1 MTTIALPQ
9 PASSG
14 RGTDAQARDVAVVD
28 DPELASGFTTWE
40 QAGDG
45 RRVGRSHLR
54 LAGLWCAGCAG
65 TIERA
70 LAAEAGVLEAAV
82 SYAAQRASV
91 VWDPA
96 QTRLSLVL
104 GAVQRAGYEAVPD
117 AAAPARALRKAEER
131 TALWRL
137 FVAVFAMMQV
147 MMYEAPLY
155 VAAPGTLSPDLRT
168 LLLWAAWLISI
179 PVVVFSAA
187 PMFSD
192 AWQGLRQRRIGMD
205 LPVSIGIAL
214 TFVVSSGATF
224 APGGIFGAEPYFDS
238 LTMFVAFLLGG
249 RFLAL
254 KMRNRV
260 AASLEGALARLP
272 SAVRRLEDD
281 GTTRLIAI
289 HRLQSGDR
297 VRVLAGEAF
306 PADGV
311 LLEGETAADEALLT
325 GESRPVAKRA
335 GDEAIAGSINL
346 RGAVVQRADRVGA
359 DTRYEAIVGLMRTAM
374 TDRPPLL
381 RAADRVAGPF
391 LWAVLALAAAA
402 AVAWSFIDPTR
413 AVWVAV
419 SVLIVTCPCALSL
432 AAPSALLAAAGALI
446 RRGVLVQRFE
456 ALEALAA
463 VDTICFDK
471 TGTLTQPGPDAIVT
485 TLQPAALWAGLDD
498 AAVRALAGALGAAS
512 THPLSTALAAHARA
526 ASPPVMLINVHE
538 RPGVGVE
545 ALASD
550 GRRYRLGAL
559 AWVDESAA
567 GVAGTPADT
576 GGAQAWL
583 GGADGA
589 LARFQFAELLRDD
602 ARASIDGL
610 RASGLSIELL
620 SGDAAARVEA
630 IAGQLG
636 VARSRGDA
644 SPADKLA
651 AVAALQAEGHRV
663 AMVGDGLNDAPVMA
677 RADVSFAIGDGPALT
692 RSHADFVLLSGSL
705 ADVAAARAIA
715 RRAMR
720 VVRQNLAWAVAYNA
734 VCVPLALLG
743 WFPPWAAGL
752 GMATS
757 SLVVVLNA
765 LRIDRS
771 GGARSFARATTT
783 TP

>member
-1 MTTIALPQ
+1 MTTIALLPS
-9 PASSG
+9 AVD
-14 RGTDAQARDVAVVD
+14 RAADEAARTTAIAD
-28 DPELASGFTTWE
+28 DPDLASGFTTWE
-40 QAGDG
+40 QAPDG
-45 RRVGRSHLR
+45 RRVGRAHLR

-65 TIERA
+65 TVERA
-70 LAAEAGVLEAAV
+70 LGAEPGVLESSA

-96 QTRLSLVL
+96 QTRLSLL
-104 GAVQRAGYEAVPD
+104 LAAIRRAGYEAVPD

-131 TALWRL
+131 TMLWRL
-137 FVAVFAMMQV
+137 FIAVFAMMQV
-147 MMYEAPLY
+147 MMYQAPLY
-155 VAAPGTLSPDLRT
+155 LAAPGTLSPDLRT

-187 PMFSD
+187 PMFRD
-192 AWQGLRQRRIGMD
+192 AWQGLRRRRIGMD

-224 APGGIFGAEPYFDS
+224 APGGVFGVEPYFDS

-272 SAVRRLEDD
+272 SLVRRLDDD

-289 HRLQSGDR
+289 HRLQRGDR

-311 LLEGETAADEALLT
+311 LLEGETDADEALLT
-325 GESRPVAKRA
+325 GESRPVAKRT

-359 DTRYEAIVGLMRTAM
+359 DTRYEGIVALMRTAM

-391 LWAVLALAAAA
+391 LWGVLALAAAA
-402 AVAWSFIDPTR
+402 AVAWSFIDPSR

-432 AAPSALLAAAGALI
+432 AAPSALLAAAGALV

-456 ALEALAA
+456 ALEALASL
-463 VDTICFDK
+463 DTICFDK
-471 TGTLTQPGPDAIVT
+471 TGTLTAPGPGAIVV
-485 TLQPAALWAGLDD
+485 TLQPAA
-498 AAVRALAGALGAAS
+498 VRAGIDEAHAHALAAALGAAS
-512 THPLSTALAAHARA
+512 THPLSAALAAQA
-526 ASPPVMLINVHE
+526 PPTSVPLALVDIEE
-538 RPGVGVE
+538 RPGLGVE
-545 ALASD
+545 AVASD
-550 GRRYRLGAL
+550 GRRYRLGAH
-559 AWVDESAA
+559 AWITGTATCAA
-567 GVAGTPADT
+567 CTAADD
-576 GGAQAWL
+576 GGPEAWL
-583 GGADGA
+583 GGPDGA
-589 LARFQFAELLRDD
+589 LARFRFCEVLRDD
-602 ARASIDGL
+602 ARSSVEQLRDAGL
-610 RASGLSIELL
+610 AIELL
-620 SGDAAARVEA
+620 SGDASARVAAVARE
-630 IAGQLG
+630 LG

-651 AVAALQAEGHRV
+651 AVAALQAGGHRV

-677 RADVSFAIGDGPALT
+677 RADVSFAIGEGPALT

-705 ADVAAARAIA
+705 ADVAAARVIA
-715 RRAMR
+715 RRAMK

-734 VCVPLALLG
+734 VCVPIALLG

-765 LRIDRS
+765 LRIDR
-771 GGARSFARATTT
+771 GARARPLVGASA
-783 TP
+783 P

>member
-1 MTTIALPQ
+1 MTTIALVP
-9 PASSG
+9 PALAPVG
-14 RGTDAQARDVAVVD
+14 ADDARTATIAD
-28 DPELASGFTTWE
+28 DPDLASGFTTWE
-40 QAGDG
+40 QAADG
-45 RRVGRSHLR
+45 RRVARSHLR

-65 TIERA
+65 TVERA
-70 LAAEAGVLEAAV
+70 LGAEPGVIEASA
-82 SYAAQRASV
+82 SHAAQRASV

-96 QTRLSLVL
+96 QTRLSLL
-104 GAVQRAGYEAVPD
+104 LAAVRRAGYEAVPD
-117 AAAPARALRKAEER
+117 AAAPARALRRAEER

-147 MMYEAPLY
+147 MMYQAPLY
-155 VAAPGTLSPDLRT
+155 VAAPGTLSADLRT

-187 PMFSD
+187 PMFRD
-192 AWQGLRQRRIGMD
+192 AWAGLRARRIGMD
-205 LPVSIGIAL
+205 LPAAIGIAL

-224 APGGIFGAEPYFDS
+224 APGGVFGAEPYFDS
-238 LTMFVAFLLGG
+238 LTMFVSFLLGG
-249 RFLAL
+249 RYLAL

-272 SAVRRLEDD
+272 AVVRRLGDD
-281 GTTRLIAI
+281 GTTELVAI
-289 HRLQSGDR
+289 HRLRCGDR

-311 LLEGETAADEALLT
+311 LLDGDTEADEALLT
-325 GESRPVAKRA
+325 GESRPVAKRC

-359 DTRYEAIVGLMRTAM
+359 DTRYEGIVALMRTAM

-391 LWAVLALAAAA
+391 LWGVLVLAGAAAL
-402 AVAWSFIDPTR
+402 AWSFIDPSR

-432 AAPSALLAAAGALI
+432 AAPSALLAAAGALV

-463 VDTICFDK
+463 LDTICFDK
-471 TGTLTQPGPDAIVT
+471 TGTLTEPGPEAIVVA
-485 TLQPAALWAGLDD
+485 LQPAALRAGMDD

-512 THPLSTALAAHARA
+512 THPLSAALAAQTPWPA
-526 ASPPVMLINVHE
+526 APIAIVHVEE
-538 RPGVGVE
+538 RPGLGVE
-545 ALASD
+545 AVAAD
-550 GRRYRLGAL
+550 GRRYRLGASV
-559 AWVDESAA
+559 WVTEGAA
-567 GVAGTPADT
+567 CAGCTAAPNE
-576 GGAQAWL
+576 GGAETWL
-583 GGADGA
+583 GGPDGP
-589 LARFQFAELLRDD
+589 LARFRFAEVLRPD
-602 ARASIDGL
+602 ARKSVELL
-610 RASGLSIELL
+610 RASGLAIELL
-620 SGDAAARVEA
+620 SGDASARVAAVARE
-630 IAGQLG
+630 LG
-636 VARSRGDA
+636 VGRARGDA
-644 SPADKLA
+644 SPADKLVV
-651 AVAALQAEGHRV
+651 VAALQAGGHRV

-692 RSHADFVLLSGSL
+692 RSQADFVLLSGSL
-705 ADVAAARAIA
+705 ADVAAARTIA
-715 RRAMR
+715 QRAMR

-734 VCVPLALLG
+734 VCVPVALLG
-743 WFPPWAAGL
+743 GFPPWAAGL

-757 SLVVVLNA
+757 SLVVVVNA
-765 LRIDRS
+765 LRIDRGPRRRLVPEAS
-771 GGARSFARATTT
+771 